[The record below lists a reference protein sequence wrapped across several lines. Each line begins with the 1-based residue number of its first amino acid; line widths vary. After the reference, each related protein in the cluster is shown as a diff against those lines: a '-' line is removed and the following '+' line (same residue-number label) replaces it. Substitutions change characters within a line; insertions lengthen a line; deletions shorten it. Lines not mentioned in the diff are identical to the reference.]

1 MAGERILVIDDDR
14 VTSRFLSSLLT
25 AEGYDVLLAENGE
38 QALDLAGR
46 HAFELVLGELVIPY
60 RDRSS
65 VLRAFRDDE
74 RLGNVPLVI
83 LSVRDREEDVVH
95 GLEEGADDY
104 MVKPFNAR
112 ELLVRIRKQL
122 DRGKPVR

>member
-74 RLGNVPLVI
+74 RLGNIPLVI
-83 LSVRDREEDVVH
+83 LSLRDREEDVVH

-122 DRGKPVR
+122 DRAKPVR

>member
-1 MAGERILVIDDDR
+1 M
-14 VTSRFLSSLLT
+14 
-25 AEGYDVLLAENGE
+25 
-38 QALDLAGR
+38 
-46 HAFELVLGELVIPY
+46 VLGELVIPY

-83 LSVRDREEDVVH
+83 LSLRDREESVVH

-122 DRGKPVR
+122 DRAKPVR

>member
-112 ELLVRIRKQL
+112 EQLVRIRKQL
-122 DRGKPVR
+122 DRGKPVT